1 MSGCRCEGERILMY
15 IPVSGPSN
23 LVLYTPL
30 GQELVRRGHQV
41 TMVTSIAQPPQ
52 DGMTNILVSTAMFSS
67 FRDDLSAFLVSESKA
82 SIWESFERANH
93 FYRAMLQVR
102 GGTSS
107 QSQLLCRF
115 TLMPLITRT

>member
-1 MSGCRCEGERILMY
+1 MY

-115 TLMPLITRT
+115 TPMPSITRT